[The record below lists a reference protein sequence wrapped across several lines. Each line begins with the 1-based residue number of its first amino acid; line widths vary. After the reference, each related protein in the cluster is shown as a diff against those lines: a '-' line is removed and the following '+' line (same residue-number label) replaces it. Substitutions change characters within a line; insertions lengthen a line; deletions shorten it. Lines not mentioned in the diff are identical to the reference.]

1 MTKATIIFRV
11 PQEFVALLRP
21 IADFPGECDR
31 INYEDLDNLDQQ
43 LRDLSGE
50 TIQIDFDEP
59 DPADPVNAFVEAL
72 KNGTEPYLAA
82 HSSHI
87 EPSRG
92 ERYLGRIRV
101 RTADFIIDKPF
112 PWVEGEPD
120 VADPITFRKAG
131 FTESQVQSIDAT
143 FFPVSAPTPR

>member
-1 MTKATIIFRV
+1 MTKATIIFQV
-11 PQEFVALLRP
+11 PQDFAALQGP
-21 IADFPGECDR
+21 ITDFPDGCDR

-43 LRDLSGE
+43 LRDLIGE
-50 TIQIDFDEP
+50 TIQIDFDER
-59 DPADPVNAFVEAL
+59 DPADPINAFVEAL
-72 KNGTEPYLAA
+72 KNGREPYLAV
-82 HSSHI
+82 HPSHT

-120 VADPITFRKAG
+120 IADPSTFRKAG
-131 FTESQVQSIDAT
+131 FTESQIRSIDTA
-143 FFPVSAPTPR
+143 FFASSAPTP